1 MGVSN
6 CIHVACPKDH
16 NVQMS
21 MPVVSYQQV
30 NVAAALSQMLSA
42 AQIRYSSSQRVT
54 HAAKQVSDLF
64 TSQFDQ

>member
-1 MGVSN
+1 
-6 CIHVACPKDH
+6 
-16 NVQMS
+16 MS

-64 TSQFDQ
+64 TSQFD